1 VTYHQRQQARRKREE
16 LARIEARRASLLDL
30 LAASDEA
37 ERERLDQLSTAHL
50 IALSHVNPTLFGE
63 EEA

>member
-1 VTYHQRQQARRKREE
+1 VTYHQRQQARRRREE
-16 LARIEARRASLLDL
+16 LARIEARRTALLDL